1 MMFSA
6 CLIAHVS
13 FKVYRGFISFVFF
26 YLSSQSAQKKII
38 SCIKNELK
46 QANNAQYKCNA
57 EIRNVILNHG
67 SQLARH
73 HTDIVRSLDRF
84 YVQLEDVTSSLDALT
99 KIVKSGLKVTSDRS
113 PPRDRNSSRQRV
125 TFQDATRRGASA
137 APEPRTLTGRKSVQR

>member
-13 FKVYRGFISFVFF
+13 FKVYRGFISFFF
-26 YLSSQSAQKKII
+26 YLPSQSAQKKII

-57 EIRNVILNHG
+57 EIRTVILNHG
-67 SQLARH
+67 SQLSRH
-73 HTDIVRSLDRF
+73 HTDVGRQLDRF
-84 YVQLEDVTSSLDALT
+84 CNQLEDVTSSLDALT